1 MVLQDIENQ
10 APDSFTEPSIPSD
23 NDPYASSTSSSLAS
37 GERFDASNMPSPIP
51 VIGPFIGFS
60 SRALRFK
67 AETTLS
73 FAEKK
78 LGRTLHPEEA
88 QALAYHIYKLEK
100 SKSYYAA
107 TGAAAGIY
115 RWYAT
120 MSTYQY
126 PFYKPKIESIDMNKF
141 GPIKGPAA
149 NMARQTWRFG
159 LYALVAGQM
168 GNIIGQL
175 IAQPIAAY
183 ETSVDPKLEEFG
195 REIKAA
201 SARDERGNNERA
213 RMIEER
219 RKHFDARRR
228 QEGTGGM
235 TPPYGARAGQPR
247 QTPPLT
253 TDDDDMSPTSGN
265 EPWGTQTSGS
275 WGDFATDEQPKPQPE
290 RASVDVRSRRQPPY
304 QATQPAPQTSS
315 SPFDD
320 DASPTGGMF
329 NSETT
334 ASSSQ
339 SAARPGESSWDRLRR
354 GAGGGAP
361 QQGGSQAER
370 IQRFAS
376 SRASGSGG
384 SGAEGSTVGDDFTF
398 VEGREARDVE
408 REKAQR
414 EFDERLERE
423 RRGGDF
429 NEQGSRK
436 W

>member
-1 MVLQDIENQ
+1 MVLQDVENQ

-219 RKHFDARRR
+219 RKDFDARRR

-265 EPWGTQTSGS
+265 EPWGTQTSSS

-354 GAGGGAP
+354 GAGGG
-361 QQGGSQAER
+361 SQAER

-376 SRASGSGG
+376 SRASG

-398 VEGREARDVE
+398 VEGREARDME

>member
-10 APDSFTEPSIPSD
+10 TPDSFTEPPNSSD
-23 NDPYASSTSSSLAS
+23 SDPYASTSTSPSLAS

-51 VIGPFIGFS
+51 IIGPFIGFS

-78 LGRTLHPEEA
+78 LGRPLNAEEA

-120 MSTYQY
+120 RATYQY
-126 PFYKPKIESIDMNKF
+126 PFYTPKLESIDHNKF
-141 GPIKGPAA
+141 GPIKGPSA
-149 NMARQTWRFG
+149 NLARQSWRFG

-201 SARDERGNNERA
+201 SARDEKGNSERA

-219 RKHFDARRR
+219 RKDFDARRR
-228 QEGTGGM
+228 QEGRGGM
-235 TPPYGARAGQPR
+235 TPPYGARAEKTIAG
-247 QTPPLT
+247 
-253 TDDDDMSPTSGN
+253 DDDDMSPTSGN
-265 EPWGTQTSGS
+265 EPWGSQSQSS
-275 WGDFATDEQPKPQPE
+275 WSDFASEEQPKPQLE

-304 QATQPAPQTSS
+304 QSTQPAPSSSSS

-320 DASPTGGMF
+320 DASPTGGLF
-329 NSETT
+329 ASETT
-334 ASSSQ
+334 AQPTS
-339 SAARPGESSWDRLRR
+339 RPGESSWDRLRR
-354 GAGGGAP
+354 GASGASASQRS
-361 QQGGSQAER
+361 QQDR

-376 SRASGSGG
+376 SRQGGS

-398 VEGREARDVE
+398 VEGKEARDVE
-408 REKAQR
+408 RERAQR

-429 NEQGSRK
+429 NEGGSRK

>member
-1 MVLQDIENQ
+1 MVLQDMETQ
-10 APDSFTEPSIPSD
+10 APDSFTENSNPSD
-23 NDPYASSTSSSLAS
+23 NDPYASSTSPSLSS

-51 VIGPFIGFS
+51 LIGPFIGFS

-67 AETTLS
+67 ADTTLS

-107 TGAAAGIY
+107 TGAAAGVY

-120 MSTYQY
+120 MATYQY
-126 PFYKPKIESIDMNKF
+126 PFYKPKIESIDPNKF

-149 NMARQTWRFG
+149 NAARQTWRFG

-201 SARDERGNNERA
+201 SARDERGNSERG

-219 RKHFDARRR
+219 RKDFEARRR

-235 TPPYGARAGQPR
+235 TPPYGARGGERRQAPPIAGN
-247 QTPPLT
+247 
-253 TDDDDMSPTSGN
+253 DDDDMSPTSGN
-265 EPWGTQTSGS
+265 EPWGTSSSSS
-275 WGDFATDEQPKPQPE
+275 WGDFASEDQPKPQPE
-290 RASVDVRSRRQPPY
+290 RQSVDVRARRQPPY
-304 QATQPAPQTSS
+304 QSTQPAPTTSS

-320 DASPTGGMF
+320 DASPTGGLF
-329 NSETT
+329 HSETT
-334 ASSSQ
+334 AQ
-339 SAARPGESSWDRLRR
+339 PTPSASRPGESSWDRLRR
-354 GAGGGAP
+354 GAGAGTA
-361 QQGGSQAER
+361 QQGASQQDR

-376 SRASGSGG
+376 RQRG
-384 SGAEGSTVGDDFTF
+384 SGAEGSTVGDNFTS
-398 VEGREARDVE
+398 VEGKDARDAE
-408 REKAQR
+408 RESAQR

-429 NEQGSRK
+429 NESGSKK

>member
-10 APDSFTEPSIPSD
+10 APDSFSDNPNPSD
-23 NDPYASSTSSSLAS
+23 NDPYASPSSSLAG
-37 GERFDASNMPSPIP
+37 GERFDASNMPRPIP
-51 VIGPFIGFS
+51 LIGPFIGFS
-60 SRALRFK
+60 ERALRFK
-67 AETTLS
+67 ADTTLK

-88 QALAYHIYKLEK
+88 QALAFHIYKLEK

-120 MSTYQY
+120 MNTYQY
-126 PFYKPKIESIDMNKF
+126 PFYKPKIESIDPNKF

-149 NMARQTWRFG
+149 NLARQTWRFG
-159 LYALVAGQM
+159 LYALAAGQI

-195 REIKAA
+195 KEIKAA
-201 SARDERGNNERA
+201 SGRDERANSERG
-213 RMIEER
+213 RMMEER
-219 RKHFDARRR
+219 RKDFEARRR

-235 TPPYGARAGQPR
+235 TPPYGARGERR
-247 QTPPLT
+247 QAPPLAS
-253 TDDDDMSPTSGN
+253 DDDDMSPTAGN
-265 EPWGTQTSGS
+265 ES
-275 WGDFATDEQPKPQPE
+275 WGSSASSSSWEGFASEEQPRPQPE
-290 RASVDVRSRRQPPY
+290 RQSVDVRARRQPPY
-304 QATQPAPQTSS
+304 QSTQPSPSSPSSSS

-320 DASPTGGMF
+320 DTSPTGGLF
-329 NSETT
+329 QSEAT
-334 ASSSQ
+334 SQ
-339 SAARPGESSWDRLRR
+339 STQQPASRPGESSWDRLRR
-354 GAGGGAP
+354 GAGAPSSSQGA
-361 QQGGSQAER
+361 SQTER

-376 SRASGSGG
+376 ARQ
-384 SGAEGSTVGDDFTF
+384 SGAEGSTVGDNFTF
-398 VEGREARDVE
+398 VEGKEARDVE
-408 REKAQR
+408 RERAQR

-429 NEQGSRK
+429 NEGSGKR

>member
-10 APDSFTEPSIPSD
+10 ALDSFTDNPNPSD
-23 NDPYASSTSSSLAS
+23 NDPYASPSSPTLAN
-37 GERFDASNMPSPIP
+37 GERFDASNMPRPIP
-51 VIGPFIGFS
+51 LVGPLIGFS
-60 SRALRFK
+60 ERALRFK
-67 AETTLS
+67 ADTTLK

-88 QALAYHIYKLEK
+88 QALAFHIYKLEK
-100 SKSYYAA
+100 SKSYYSAG
-107 TGAAAGIY
+107 GAAGGVY

-120 MSTYQY
+120 MNTYQY
-126 PFYKPKIESIDMNKF
+126 PFYKPKIESIDPNKF

-149 NMARQTWRFG
+149 NLARQTWRFG

-201 SARDERGNNERA
+201 SGRDEKANNERG

-219 RKHFDARRR
+219 RKEFEARRR

-235 TPPYGARAGQPR
+235 TPPHGGRGERRQAPPIAG
-247 QTPPLT
+247 
-253 TDDDDMSPTSGN
+253 DDDDMSPTAGN
-265 EPWGTQTSGS
+265 EAWGSSNSSGS
-275 WGDFATDEQPKPQPE
+275 WGDFANEEQPRPQPE
-290 RASVDVRSRRQPPY
+290 RQSVDVRARRLPPY
-304 QATQPAPQTSS
+304 QSTQPSPTSSS

-320 DASPTGGMF
+320 DTSPTGGLF
-329 NSETT
+329 QSETT
-334 ASSSQ
+334 SQTAQQPAS
-339 SAARPGESSWDRLRR
+339 RPGESSWDRLRR
-354 GAGGGAP
+354 GAGNASPQGA
-361 QQGGSQAER
+361 SQADR
-370 IQRFAS
+370 IQRFATSRQS
-376 SRASGSGG
+376 S
-384 SGAEGSTVGDDFTF
+384 SGAEESTVGDNFTF
-398 VEGREARDVE
+398 VKGKDARDAE

-429 NEQGSRK
+429 NEGSGKR

>member
-1 MVLQDIENQ
+1 MVLQDIEKQ
-10 APDSFTEPSIPSD
+10 APDSFSDNPSPSD
-23 NDPYASSTSSSLAS
+23 NDPYASPSSTSLAS
-37 GERFDASNMPSPIP
+37 GERFDASNMPRPIP

-60 SRALRFK
+60 ERALRFK
-67 AETTLS
+67 ADTTLK

-88 QALAYHIYKLEK
+88 QALAFHIYKLEK

-107 TGAAAGIY
+107 GGAAAGAY

-120 MSTYQY
+120 MSTYNY
-126 PFYKPKIESIDMNKF
+126 PFYKPKIESIDPNKF

-175 IAQPIAAY
+175 IAQPIAAM
-183 ETSVDPKLEEFG
+183 ETSKDPKLEQFAAD
-195 REIKAA
+195 IKAA
-201 SARDERGNNERA
+201 STRDERANNERG

-219 RKHFDARRR
+219 RKDFEARRR

-235 TPPYGARAGQPR
+235 TPPYGGRGQERKQAPPIAGG
-247 QTPPLT
+247 
-253 TDDDDMSPTSGN
+253 DDDMSPTAGN
-265 EPWGTQTSGS
+265 EAWGSASSSSS
-275 WGDFATDEQPKPQPE
+275 WGDFASEEQPKPQAE
-290 RASVDVRSRRQPPY
+290 RQSTNVRARQ
-304 QATQPAPQTSS
+304 QPARPQPSSQS

-320 DASPTGGMF
+320 DASPTGGLF
-329 NSETT
+329 HSETT
-334 ASSSQ
+334 NASAQQPPSRS
-339 SAARPGESSWDRLRR
+339 GESSWDRLRR
-354 GAGGGAP
+354 GAGAP
-361 QQGGSQAER
+361 SNPGSSQQER

-376 SRASGSGG
+376 SRQGG
-384 SGAEGSTVGDDFTF
+384 GGAEGSTVGDDFTF
-398 VEGREARDVE
+398 VEGKDARDAE
-408 REKAQR
+408 RERAQR

-429 NEQGSRK
+429 NEGNGKK

>member
-10 APDSFTEPSIPSD
+10 APDSFTENPSPSD
-23 NDPYASSTSSSLAS
+23 NDPYASPSSPSLAS
-37 GERFDASNMPSPIP
+37 GERYDASNMPRPIP
-51 VIGPFIGFS
+51 IIGPFIGFS
-60 SRALRFK
+60 ERALRFK
-67 AETTLS
+67 ADTTLK

-88 QALAYHIYKLEK
+88 QALAFHIYKLEK

-107 TGAAAGIY
+107 GGAAAGVY

-120 MSTYQY
+120 MNTYQY
-126 PFYKPKIESIDMNKF
+126 PFYKPKIESIDPNKF

-149 NMARQTWRFG
+149 NLARQSWRFG

-183 ETSVDPKLEEFG
+183 ETSVDPKLEQFG
-195 REIKAA
+195 AEIKAA
-201 SARDERGNNERA
+201 SGRDERANNERG

-219 RKHFDARRR
+219 RKEFEARRR

-235 TPPYGARAGQPR
+235 TPPYGARGQERRQAPPIAG
-247 QTPPLT
+247 
-253 TDDDDMSPTSGN
+253 DDDDMSPTAGN
-265 EPWGTQTSGS
+265 EAWGSSTSSSS
-275 WGDFATDEQPKPQPE
+275 WGDFANEEQPKPQPE
-290 RASVDVRSRRQPPY
+290 QQSTDVRARRQPPY
-304 QATQPAPQTSS
+304 QHTQPQPSSQS

-320 DASPTGGMF
+320 DASPTGGLF
-329 NSETT
+329 QSETT
-334 ASSSQ
+334 IPSTQQPSS
-339 SAARPGESSWDRLRR
+339 RPGESSWDRLRR
-354 GAGGGAP
+354 GAGAPSNQGAS
-361 QQGGSQAER
+361 QQER

-376 SRASGSGG
+376 SRQSDR
-384 SGAEGSTVGDDFTF
+384 GAEGSTVGDNFTF
-398 VEGREARDVE
+398 VEGKDARDAE
-408 REKAQR
+408 RERAQR

-429 NEQGSRK
+429 NEGSGKR

>member
-1 MVLQDIENQ
+1 MVLQDIETQ
-10 APDSFTEPSIPSD
+10 APDSFSENPNPSD
-23 NDPYASSTSSSLAS
+23 NDPYASSSSRTLAN
-37 GERFDASNMPSPIP
+37 GERFDASNMPRPIP
-51 VIGPFIGFS
+51 LIGPFIGFS
-60 SRALRFK
+60 ERALRFK
-67 AETTLS
+67 ADTTLS

-88 QALAYHIYKLEK
+88 QALAFHIYKLEK

-107 TGAAAGIY
+107 AGAAAGVY

-120 MSTYQY
+120 MATYQY
-126 PFYKPKIESIDMNKF
+126 PFYKPKVESIDPNKF

-183 ETSVDPKLEEFG
+183 ETSVDPKLEEFAKD
-195 REIKAA
+195 IKAA
-201 SARDERGNNERA
+201 SAKDERANSDRS

-219 RKHFDARRR
+219 RKDFDARRR

-235 TPPYGARAGQPR
+235 TPPYGGRQEKK
-247 QTPPLT
+247 QTPPLAG
-253 TDDDDMSPTSGN
+253 DDDDMSPTAGN
-265 EPWGTQTSGS
+265 EPWGSSGSS
-275 WGDFATDEQPKPQPE
+275 WGDFASEEQPKPTPE
-290 RASVDVRSRRQPPY
+290 RQSVDVRARRQPSY
-304 QATQPAPQTSS
+304 QSTQPSPSSSS

-320 DASPTGGMF
+320 DASPTGGLF
-329 NSETT
+329 QSESTQAT
-334 ASSSQ
+334 AQPSS
-339 SAARPGESSWDRLRR
+339 RPGESSWDRLRR
-354 GAGGGAP
+354 GATPSPQGAS
-361 QQGGSQAER
+361 QQGGSQQDR

-376 SRASGSGG
+376 SRQGNSS
-384 SGAEGSTVGDDFTF
+384 AEGSTVGDNYTF
-398 VEGREARDVE
+398 VEGRDARDAE
-408 REKAQR
+408 RERAQR

-423 RRGGDF
+423 RQGGDF
-429 NEQGSRK
+429 NEGSGKR